1 MTIRST
7 GSRWLVEDLDQQLVD
22 EASAGGLAMSERRG
36 VPGHTRRET
45 HTEQEHRAS
54 VTPGG
59 TARFLVLIVLSLTA
73 LSLLGQLVVHL
84 MPDFVGRDRFAAMFN
99 LDSECNIPTLY
110 QTLAL
115 LGCAVLLHVIAREE
129 RQAGGRWSRHWRLMS
144 VIFVGLAADEFLSF
158 HEEINSRLYISFFSW
173 SWVVVGIVF
182 VIAVAL
188 IFLRMIYQ
196 LPLPTRGLFILAALI
211 YLSGAIVMETVASHY
226 IADWGYDSWRYAL
239 WAAAKEFLEMIGIVV
254 FIYALLSY
262 LTQDGRKVLL
272 SLELRSKARS

>member
-1 MTIRST
+1 
-7 GSRWLVEDLDQQLVD
+7 V
-22 EASAGGLAMSERRG
+22 AMSERRS
-36 VPGHTRRET
+36 VPGHTRTET

-54 VTPGG
+54 ITPGE
-59 TARFLVLIVLSLTA
+59 TARVLVPIVLSLTA

-99 LDSECNIPTLY
+99 LDNECNIPTLY

-115 LGCAVLLHVIAREE
+115 LGCAVLLHLIAGVD

-173 SWVVVGIVF
+173 SWVAVGIFF

-196 LPLPTRGLFILAALI
+196 LPSPTRGLFILAALI
-211 YLSGAIVMETVASHY
+211 YLSGALVMEIVASHY
-226 IADWGYDSWRYAL
+226 IAEWGYDSWTFAL
-239 WAAAKEFLEMIGIVV
+239 WATAKEFLEMIGIVV
-254 FIYALLSY
+254 FVYALLSY
-262 LTQDGRKVLL
+262 LTQDGRKVVLNW
-272 SLELRSKARS
+272 ELRSKARS